1 MSKLDPGLPIQYV
14 KGVGPRVAK
23 MLETAGIKTVED
35 FLRYSPFR
43 YENRSNLVRIRDLV
57 AGQEAVVHGKIL
69 FSQLSVSSRKRVRIF
84 RVMVSDGSGSIPV
97 TFFNQPY
104 LQKVFEEG
112 KEVVLFGT
120 ARFDSYQGAVG
131 FQNPEYELVEDDS
144 ENSVIHTGRIV
155 PVYRRISRLNTRFL
169 RKLMYH
175 ILQSLDRL
183 DDPLPDA
190 LRSRY
195 RFPSRLE
202 ALRLLHFPEH
212 SSGEPGTRLMEAL
225 SRFRTPAQQ
234 RMIFEEFF
242 TFQLGL
248 QLIRR
253 RRETV
258 SKDRKIKVNSR
269 VRQAVKSILPFRP
282 TEAQKK
288 VLAEIV
294 GDLTSPRVMSRL
306 LQGDVGSGK
315 TIVALQA
322 LVVVMENGFQTALM
336 APTELL
342 AEQHYRKFQKYLS
355 GTQYRLA
362 FLSSRIKSAERT
374 RIMEALQQGNINL
387 IVGTHALIQEG
398 VHFKNLGL
406 VVVDEQHRFGVLQ
419 RSRLMEKGGR
429 PDTLVMTAT
438 PIPRSLAL
446 TVYGDLDISI
456 LDELPPGRQPV
467 KTVLKTEASRSEV
480 YSVLK
485 SHLDQGRQAYIVYP
499 LIEESEKVDLKAATE
514 MADHLSKD
522 VLQGYSVGLIHGR
535 MSSDERDQIMNR
547 FHDGQVQVLVSTTV
561 IEVGIDVPN
570 ATVMII
576 EHAERFGLSQLHQ
589 LRGRI
594 GRGKHSSLCILMVD
608 RVRSREAYERLDI
621 MRRSSDGFRIAE
633 KDLEIRG
640 PGEFVGTRQSG
651 MPQ

>member
-1 MSKLDPGLPIQYV
+1 
-14 KGVGPRVAK
+14 
-23 MLETAGIKTVED
+23 
-35 FLRYSPFR
+35 
-43 YENRSNLVRIRDLV
+43 
-57 AGQEAVVHGKIL
+57 
-69 FSQLSVSSRKRVRIF
+69 
-84 RVMVSDGSGSIPV
+84 
-97 TFFNQPY
+97 
-104 LQKVFEEG
+104 
-112 KEVVLFGT
+112 
-120 ARFDSYQGAVG
+120 
-131 FQNPEYELVEDDS
+131 
-144 ENSVIHTGRIV
+144 
-155 PVYRRISRLNTRFL
+155 
-169 RKLMYH
+169 
-175 ILQSLDRL
+175 
-183 DDPLPDA
+183 
-190 LRSRY
+190 
-195 RFPSRLE
+195 
-202 ALRLLHFPEH
+202 
-212 SSGEPGTRLMEAL
+212 
-225 SRFRTPAQQ
+225 PAQQ

-438 PIPRSLAL
+438 
-446 TVYGDLDISI
+446 
-456 LDELPPGRQPV
+456 
-467 KTVLKTEASRSEV
+467 
-480 YSVLK
+480 
-485 SHLDQGRQAYIVYP
+485 
-499 LIEESEKVDLKAATE
+499 
-514 MADHLSKD
+514 
-522 VLQGYSVGLIHGR
+522 
-535 MSSDERDQIMNR
+535 
-547 FHDGQVQVLVSTTV
+547 
-561 IEVGIDVPN
+561 
-570 ATVMII
+570 
-576 EHAERFGLSQLHQ
+576 
-589 LRGRI
+589 
-594 GRGKHSSLCILMVD
+594 
-608 RVRSREAYERLDI
+608 
-621 MRRSSDGFRIAE
+621 
-633 KDLEIRG
+633 
-640 PGEFVGTRQSG
+640 
-651 MPQ
+651 